1 MATHRMATLHLAT
14 LFDPLCGPAP
24 PPPPAPPGPAFIIIK
39 AEAHFTMLRV
49 WDGGVWEPSAFY
61 DACDEMGV
69 MIYHDMQFSGSHLE
83 WYSQADFQVARE
95 ELQYQIQRLSHHR
108 EYGPPSHFMSSVCIS
123 RVAGFALQRL

>member
-1 MATHRMATLHLAT
+1 MSAAGHRRLVQSA
-14 LFDPLCGPAP
+14 
-24 PPPPAPPGPAFIIIK
+24 

-123 RVAGFALQRL
+123 RVAGFACSVYSTLERMQRVWWRWTF